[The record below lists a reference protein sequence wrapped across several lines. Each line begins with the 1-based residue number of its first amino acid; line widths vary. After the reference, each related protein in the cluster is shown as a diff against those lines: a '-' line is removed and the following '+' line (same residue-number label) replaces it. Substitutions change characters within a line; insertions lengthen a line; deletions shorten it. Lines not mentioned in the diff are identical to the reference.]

1 MMSTIENMSILWQ
14 AQEAA
19 ANILNADAEL
29 SGKVTFFSENQ
40 RDIDFQ
46 LKNALGRQGIVGII
60 MTPTAQYC
68 GNYQDESVVWD
79 LRNFT
84 VQIVENPTVNRAIP
98 TSITALDA
106 AVRATDRLANTYAS
120 GFTTYNPV
128 SIEQGEQSG
137 LIVAQARFN
146 CTVRTNRHPSP
157 TDSYAVYTDGSSKL
171 FHVVGNSFTANSVVK
186 QGLRRLYIQEGITIL
201 GQNALKDATDLE
213 LLQLPSTLTTI
224 SFNAVNGCVK
234 LTEVDIPSGV
244 TSIGRSAFSDCS
256 SLVSVTFSGKT
267 METVKG
273 MANYNWGVPF
283 GCILHCTDGDIE
295 VPITDCFAVYSD
307 GRTVTWHVTGN
318 TFNSYNVDKNGLV
331 SLRIQTDN
339 ISTIGINALQGASRL
354 SSVVIPDTVVTI
366 DRNAFEDCTSLSSI
380 VLPESIQRINKQCF
394 QGSTNIRT
402 LNIPESVSYIGE
414 DAFYHCI
421 SVDDVYCYPNPN
433 QLDWEEEACD
443 DFKPDGSTRCHVKAQ
458 YLSDYQRL
466 FTDEV
471 NVTFVGDL

>member
-19 ANILNADAEL
+19 ANILNNDAEL

-68 GNYQDESVVWD
+68 GNYQDDSVVWD

-146 CTVRTNRHPSP
+146 CTVRTNRYPPS
-157 TDSYAVYTDGSSKL
+157 TDSYAVYTDGSTRV
-171 FHVVGNSFTANSVVK
+171 FHVTGNSFNANQVVK
-186 QGLRRLYIQEGITIL
+186 SGLRRLYIQEGITAL
-201 GQNALKDATDLE
+201 GRDSLSNASDLE
-213 LLQLPSTLTTI
+213 LLHLPSTLTAINTD
-224 SFNAVNGCVK
+224 AVNGCVK
-234 LTEVDIPSGV
+234 LTEVDIPNGV
-244 TSIGRSAFSDCS
+244 T
-256 SLVSVTFSGKT
+256 
-267 METVKG
+267 
-273 MANYNWGVPF
+273 
-283 GCILHCTDGDIE
+283 
-295 VPITDCFAVYSD
+295 
-307 GRTVTWHVTGN
+307 
-318 TFNSYNVDKNGLV
+318 
-331 SLRIQTDN
+331 
-339 ISTIGINALQGASRL
+339 TIGDHAFANCSALKK
-354 SSVVIPDTVVTI
+354 VT
-366 DRNAFEDCTSLSSI
+366 
-380 VLPESIQRINKQCF
+380 
-394 QGSTNIRT
+394 
-402 LNIPESVSYIGE
+402 IPESVTMIDE
-414 DAFYHCI
+414 DAFYRC
-421 SVDDVYCYPNPN
+421 STTDDVYCYPNPAN
-433 QLDWEEEACD
+433 LTWDEEDED
-443 DFKPDGSTRCHVKAQ
+443 DFRPNGSTKCHVKAQ
-458 YLSDYQRL
+458 YLSAYKTK
-466 FTDEV
+466 FEDEV